1 MEEYSVVFDKKAGK
15 ELSKLPKEMRER
27 IFKKVMDTKKN
38 PFETLKNKSAEG
50 EWVTFHKKDDKKC
63 KYRGICVAEVVV
75 ISNDYGHR
83 LQKIIWC
90 QEKKN
95 SKSKW
100 KDLKKSQL
108 YSTVRACYYVI
119 NSDRNKVVFGQFCMN
134 SYPEVVGKLFK
145 KAHKKGF
152 FKKMTPN
159 QMLKELNRFKPKAL

>member
-38 PFETLKNKSAEG
+38 PFETLKNKSAKG
-50 EWVTFHKKDDKKC
+50 KWVEFHKKGDKKHE
-63 KYRGICVAEVVV
+63 YRGICVDEVVV
-75 ISNDYGHR
+75 ISGDYGHR
-83 LQKIIWC
+83 LQKIIWH

-95 SKSKW
+95 SSKW
-100 KDLKKSQL
+100 EDLKESQL

-145 KAHKKGF
+145 RVHEKGF
-152 FKKMTPN
+152 F
-159 QMLKELNRFKPKAL
+159 